1 MSFVLLDEVKGTKV
15 SGSDVWYRI
24 QLDTPLDASRSNIDY
39 SGEGY
44 DFAKSYGYVHSS
56 LLDKVIKGEGGSSS
70 GPPADPMAETQI
82 QRIRI
87 VG

>member
-15 SGSDVWYRI
+15 SESDVWYRI

-56 LLDKVIKGEGGSSS
+56 LLDKVIKGRRRILRRF
-70 GPPADPMAETQI
+70 QWRKQRI